1 MSMYY
6 SPEIVRLLT
15 EERLREAENARRSSS
30 ERGSRVLDQ
39 FRHLFAR
46 TQTPAPCAC

>member
-6 SPEIVRLLT
+6 SPEIVRLLM
-15 EERLREAENARRSSS
+15 EERLREAESARRPSSD
-30 ERGSRVLDQ
+30 RGSRVLDLV
-39 FRHLFAR
+39 RYLFVR